1 MESHL
6 SIDEV
11 VRRTGLSAHTL
22 RYYER
27 IGLIAPIR
35 RAPGGQRRYAASDMA
50 WIEFLLRL
58 RATHMPIGKMQTF
71 AKLRAAGDSTVPER
85 RQMLQAHLADVLA
98 QIEAMRQSAAA
109 LQAKIAHYRSMEQS
123 LGAAPTQVNQG
134 TADEQPRP
142 L

>member
-1 MESHL
+1 
-6 SIDEV
+6 
-11 VRRTGLSAHTL
+11 
-22 RYYER
+22 
-27 IGLIAPIR
+27 
-35 RAPGGQRRYAASDMA
+35 MA

-71 AKLRAAGDSTVPER
+71 AKLRAAGDSTAPER